1 MNNQMIKKTNKTQK
15 ELVSDSI
22 VFQSLHMLHQRD
34 FSQEI
39 LKSKTKIPIF
49 LHNSFT
55 IIHREL

>member
-1 MNNQMIKKTNKTQK
+1 MIKKTNKTQK

-22 VFQSLHMLHQRD
+22 VFQSLHMPHQRD

-49 LHNSFT
+49 LHQTFLDN
-55 IIHREL
+55 